1 MNAFASAV
9 VAVLVLQ
16 TEPGAPPPAESARP
30 VEAPAAQA
38 APSPRPSPPLSGGE
52 GGAPVA
58 PARVRVD
65 PAVERGEAE
74 RAARAFLGA
83 LAANDAAALSRA
95 ASERFSF
102 DGETVAG
109 PDAVRSRWRA
119 LLSARA
125 AAAPRVGA
133 LELWPAA
140 DAVTRLGKP
149 PVRLAPLARP
159 GVWVALADVGGR
171 PVVLFLAREGGR
183 MAVLGMHD

>member
-52 GGAPVA
+52 GAPVA